1 MLFMVYAVYKIHGF
15 KKEEEKLPKKDKNRI
30 QKVFEQLKINP
41 YAGDQL
47 QIKSLREKRLSE
59 KRIYYLVFEDLKAIL
74 IIGMSNKKT
83 QQKTIDKILI
93 FINDYRNY
101 LKGLLEKDGN

>member
-41 YAGDQL
+41 Y
-47 QIKSLREKRLSE
+47 
-59 KRIYYLVFEDLKAIL
+59 V
-74 IIGMSNKKT
+74 
-83 QQKTIDKILI
+83 
-93 FINDYRNY
+93 
-101 LKGLLEKDGN
+101 GN